1 MSIKRLANC
10 AAGGTTAIAA
20 AAMFNVA
27 PAHAEGDLYTN
38 AVGSSGTHLGYLG
51 EDSTERVKV
60 DVPSSRVAQAAEWNQ
75 MFPAKQPSPTLNPH
89 LIRKPDGLCIRV
101 IAGDSRPSC
110 RFRRDRT

>member
-60 DVPSSRVAQAAEWNQ
+60 DVPSSRVAQAAEWK
-75 MFPAKQPSPTLNPH
+75 PIIRPKRLSPTLNPH
-89 LIRKPDGLCIRV
+89 LIRKTRRAVHPCD
-101 IAGDSRPSC
+101 C
-110 RFRRDRT
+110 RRLTTLMQISTGRT

>member
-27 PAHAEGDLYTN
+27 PAHAEGDLYH
-38 AVGSSGTHLGYLG
+38 AVGSSSTHLAVSRRRLHRTGQ
-51 EDSTERVKV
+51 V

-75 MFPAKQPSPTLNPH
+75 MFPAKHPSPTLNPH
-89 LIRKPDGLCIRV
+89 LIRKPDGLCIR
-101 IAGDSRPSC
+101 
-110 RFRRDRT
+110 